1 MAMTKFIRA
10 RVSDWEKGYILH
22 KAKKANMTESD
33 FIRCAALDKN
43 VTVIEGADELLSELR
58 YQGNNLNQLTIMARQ
73 GHIELVD
80 LKPFTE
86 VSRAILPTMLLT
98 VETTPGDNAALA
110 VACSPAV
117 VCAAK
122 LVPPVSNAT
131 TACGTACTV
140 VAPML

>member
-1 MAMTKFIRA
+1 
-10 RVSDWEKGYILH
+10 
-22 KAKKANMTESD
+22 MTESD

-86 VSRAILPTMLLT
+86 VYENTWQALNSLLSRA
-98 VETTPGDNAALA
+98 V
-110 VACSPAV
+110 
-117 VCAAK
+117 
-122 LVPPVSNAT
+122 
-131 TACGTACTV
+131 
-140 VAPML
+140 

>member
-10 RVSDWEKGYILH
+10 RVSDWEKGYIIY

-43 VTVIEGADELLSELR
+43 VTVIKGADELLSELR
-58 YQGNNLNQLTIMARQ
+58 HQGNNLNQLTIMARQ

-86 VSRAILPTMLLT
+86 VYEKTWQALNSLLSRA
-98 VETTPGDNAALA
+98 V
-110 VACSPAV
+110 
-117 VCAAK
+117 
-122 LVPPVSNAT
+122 
-131 TACGTACTV
+131 
-140 VAPML
+140 